1 MYVSQTSWGYG
12 VFRFGR
18 LQMEFET
25 EREAYAYLEY
35 LRSR

>member
-1 MYVSQTSWGYG
+1 MYVKETAWGYG

-25 EREAYAYLEY
+25 ETEAYDYLEY